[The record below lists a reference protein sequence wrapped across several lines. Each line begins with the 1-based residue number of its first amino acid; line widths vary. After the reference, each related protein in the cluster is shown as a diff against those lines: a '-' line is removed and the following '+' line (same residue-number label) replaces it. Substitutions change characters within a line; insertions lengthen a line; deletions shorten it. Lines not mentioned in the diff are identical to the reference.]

1 MITYT
6 SSLPSHLMKV
16 QQYTDT
22 HLTTRIMTQYVPLSQ
37 IQMAKTKHMIVNR
50 NPIRTGN
57 ISLKVQVKYAQVELQ
72 NIFIMINTFIF
83 KDELADDWTMDTE
96 YPL

>member
-22 HLTTRIMTQYVPLSQ
+22 HLTTRIMTQYVPHSVA
-37 IQMAKTKHMIVNR
+37 QMAEVKNMIKNR
-50 NPIRTGN
+50 NF
-57 ISLKVQVKYAQVELQ
+57 ISNKDLIHQDLQ
-72 NIFIMINTFIF
+72 
-83 KDELADDWTMDTE
+83 ASR
-96 YPL
+96 